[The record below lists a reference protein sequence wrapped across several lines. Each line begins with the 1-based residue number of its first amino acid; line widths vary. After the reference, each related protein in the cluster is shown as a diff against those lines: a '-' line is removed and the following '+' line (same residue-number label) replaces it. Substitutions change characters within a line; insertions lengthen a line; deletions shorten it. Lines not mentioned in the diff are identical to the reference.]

1 MSTATEPTPNT
12 PFDPSEKTRIIHRLR
27 RLEGQVR
34 GLQKMVEED
43 RECRDILTLLSGV
56 RSALESV
63 GEEIL
68 EAYLAR
74 CQADLE
80 PPAPAQ
86 LVEMV
91 RLLRK

>member
-1 MSTATEPTPNT
+1 MPTSPAST
-12 PFDPSEKTRIIHRLR
+12 PSPSFGSSQKTSIVHRLR

-43 RECRDILTLLSGV
+43 RECKDILTLLSGV
-56 RSALESV
+56 RSALDSV

-68 EAYLAR
+68 EAYLAH
-74 CQADLE
+74 CQANLE
-80 PPAPAQ
+80 PPAPEH

>member
-1 MSTATEPTPNT
+1 MPTASEPTPNARFG
-12 PFDPSEKTRIIHRLR
+12 PNDKTRIIHRLR

-34 GLQKMVEED
+34 GLQKMLEED
-43 RECRDILTLLSGV
+43 RECREILTLLSGV
-56 RSALESV
+56 KRALESV

-74 CQADLE
+74 CGAALE
-80 PPAPAQ
+80 PPTPAQ
-86 LVEMV
+86 MVEVV

>member
-1 MSTATEPTPNT
+1 MTAPTPFSDT
-12 PFDPSEKTRIIHRLR
+12 DRKTRIIHRLR

-34 GLQKMVEED
+34 GLQKMVEEE
-43 RECRDILTLLSGV
+43 RSCKEILTLLSGV
-56 RSALESV
+56 KSALDSV

-68 EAYLAR
+68 EAYLAQ
-74 CQADLE
+74 CQAD
-80 PPAPAQ
+80 PQAPALEH

>member
-1 MSTATEPTPNT
+1 MPIVSGSTPNA
-12 PFDPSEKTRIIHRLR
+12 PFDPGKTRIIHRLR

-80 PPAPAQ
+80 PPPAPAQ

>member
-1 MSTATEPTPNT
+1 MSTVSQPSPTPT
-12 PFDPSEKTRIIHRLR
+12 FDPSDKTRIIHRLR

-43 RECRDILTLLSGV
+43 RECKDILTLLSGV
-56 RSALESV
+56 RSALDSV

-68 EAYLAR
+68 ETYLAH

>member
-1 MSTATEPTPNT
+1 MTAEVG
-12 PFDPSEKTRIIHRLR
+12 DKTKIVHRLR

-34 GLQKMVEED
+34 GLQKMVQEE
-43 RECRDILTLLSGV
+43 RECKDILTLLSGV
-56 RSALESV
+56 KSALESV

-68 EAYLAR
+68 EAYLVR

-80 PPAPAQ
+80 PPSPTQ
-86 LVEMV
+86 LVEIV

>member
-1 MSTATEPTPNT
+1 MPTSSEPTPDTSFGLN
-12 PFDPSEKTRIIHRLR
+12 DKTRIIHRLR

-43 RECRDILTLLSGV
+43 RECREILTLLSGV
-56 RSALESV
+56 KSALESV

-68 EAYLAR
+68 EAYLAQ
-74 CQADLE
+74 CQADPK
-80 PPAPAQ
+80 PPTPAQ
-86 LVEMV
+86 LVEVV

>member
-1 MSTATEPTPNT
+1 MFTASEPTPNASFG
-12 PFDPSEKTRIIHRLR
+12 PDEKTRIIHRLR

-43 RECRDILTLLSGV
+43 RECREILTLLSGV
-56 RSALESV
+56 KSALESV

-68 EAYLAR
+68 EAYLVQ
-74 CQADLE
+74 CQAG
-80 PPAPAQ
+80 PGQPQPAQ
-86 LVEMV
+86 VIEVV

>member
-1 MSTATEPTPNT
+1 MPTASAPTPNA

>member
-1 MSTATEPTPNT
+1 MPTSSEPTPNT
-12 PFDPSEKTRIIHRLR
+12 SFGLNDKTRIIHRLR

-43 RECRDILTLLSGV
+43 RECREILTLLSGV
-56 RSALESV
+56 KSALESV

-68 EAYLAR
+68 EAYLAQ
-74 CQADLE
+74 CQAELE
-80 PPAPAQ
+80 PPTPAQ
-86 LVEMV
+86 LVEVV

>member
-1 MSTATEPTPNT
+1 MSTASEHTPHASFG
-12 PFDPSEKTRIIHRLR
+12 PDEKTRIIHRLR

-43 RECRDILTLLSGV
+43 RECREILTLVSGV
-56 RSALESV
+56 KSALESV

-68 EAYLAR
+68 EAYLAQ
-74 CQADLE
+74 CQAG
-80 PPAPAQ
+80 PGQPQPAQ
-86 LVEMV
+86 VIEVV

>member
-1 MSTATEPTPNT
+1 MTAELA
-12 PFDPSEKTRIIHRLR
+12 DKTKILHRLR

-43 RECRDILTLLSGV
+43 RECKEILTLLSGV
-56 RSALESV
+56 RSALDSV

-74 CQADLE
+74 CQAGQNQPE
-80 PPAPAQ
+80 PAQ
-86 LVEMV
+86 LVEVV
-91 RLLRK
+91 RLLRR

>member
-1 MSTATEPTPNT
+1 MTTVPEAPPNLR
-12 PFDPSEKTRIIHRLR
+12 FDVQDKTRIIHRLR

-43 RECRDILTLLSGV
+43 RECREILTLLSGV
-56 RSALESV
+56 RRALDSV

-74 CQADLE
+74 CQAG
-80 PPAPAQ
+80 PGQPQPAQ
-86 LVEMV
+86 VIEVV

>member
-1 MSTATEPTPNT
+1 MPTSSELT
-12 PFDPSEKTRIIHRLR
+12 PDTSFGLNDKTRIIHRLR

-43 RECRDILTLLSGV
+43 RECREILTLLSGV
-56 RSALESV
+56 KSALESV

-68 EAYLAR
+68 EAYLAQ
-74 CQADLE
+74 CQADPK
-80 PPAPAQ
+80 PPTPAQ
-86 LVEMV
+86 LVEVV

>member
-1 MSTATEPTPNT
+1 MPTAAETPLNLG
-12 PFDPSEKTRIIHRLR
+12 FDAQDKTRFIHRLR

-43 RECRDILTLLSGV
+43 RECREILTLLSGV
-56 RSALESV
+56 KRALDSV

-74 CQADLE
+74 CQAG
-80 PPAPAQ
+80 PGQPQPAQ
-86 LVEMV
+86 VIEVV

>member
-1 MSTATEPTPNT
+1 MPTSSEPTPNT
-12 PFDPSEKTRIIHRLR
+12 SFGLNDKTRIIHRLR

-43 RECRDILTLLSGV
+43 RECREILTLLSGV
-56 RSALESV
+56 KSALESV

-68 EAYLAR
+68 EAYLAQ
-74 CQADLE
+74 CQADPK
-80 PPAPAQ
+80 PPTPAQ
-86 LVEMV
+86 LVEVV